1 MRSTEII
8 QPDQSWRLLLGG
20 SIIVPAGEVVGMVV
34 EAVEGGDEGDIKEVV
49 LWDEMVRPTVVEV
62 VVDWGEEVVAGIAD
76 RRGICGAHERGVAVN
91 LPCIRGSR
99 AALRRFLLCR
109 SSLMSSKNIEH
120 LVLRAIQ
127 NHRASQ
133 GPLFSCLSLLLGT
146 PPIMRVLTAQHAWR
160 PLA

>member
-49 LWDEMVRPTVVEV
+49 LWDEMVRPMVVEV

-91 LPCIRGSR
+91 CHASE
-99 AALRRFLLCR
+99 ALVR
-109 SSLMSSKNIEH
+109 H
-120 LVLRAIQ
+120 
-127 NHRASQ
+127 
-133 GPLFSCLSLLLGT
+133 
-146 PPIMRVLTAQHAWR
+146 
-160 PLA
+160 